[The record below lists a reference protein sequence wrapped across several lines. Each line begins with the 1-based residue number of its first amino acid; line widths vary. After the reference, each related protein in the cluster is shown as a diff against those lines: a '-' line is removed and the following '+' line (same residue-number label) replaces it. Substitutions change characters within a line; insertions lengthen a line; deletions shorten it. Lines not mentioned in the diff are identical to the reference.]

1 MYLCYIDESG
11 TSDIPGNSSHF
22 VLAGLSLPIE
32 YWKSCDR
39 HVGKIK
45 SKYDLDNAEIHVAW
59 LLRPYLEQTTIP
71 NFEKLSYK
79 QRRSKVEQLRKAKL
93 LQLQRAANSNLYHQT
108 KKNFRKTEDYVHLT
122 YSERKDFI
130 SELAHCISE
139 WGFARLFAECVDKIY
154 FDPTRREQ
162 IQTIDEQCFEQVVS
176 RFEHYLQLIGAGG
189 PKTSCGMLIHDNNE
203 TVARK
208 LTDLMKQFYQKG
220 TMWTKVKNIIET
232 PLFVDSQLTSMVQL
246 ADLCAYALRR
256 YLENSEEE
264 LFNLVIKRADRK
276 DNILV
281 GVRHYTQKGC
291 QCQICSQH

>member
-1 MYLCYIDESG
+1 MISITL
-11 TSDIPGNSSHF
+11 
-22 VLAGLSLPIE
+22 
-32 YWKSCDR
+32 
-39 HVGKIK
+39 
-45 SKYDLDNAEIHVAW
+45 KYM
-59 LLRPYLEQTTIP
+59 LLGFSVHLEQAGIP

-108 KKNFRKTEDYVHLT
+108 KKNFRKTGDYVHLT

-162 IQTIDEQCFEQVVS
+162 LQTIDEQCFEQVVS
-176 RFEHYLQLIGAGG
+176 RFEHYLQLISAGE

-203 TVARK
+203 TVAKK
-208 LTDLMKQFYQKG
+208 LTDLMKQFHQKG

-246 ADLCAYALRR
+246 ADLCGYALRR
-256 YLENSEEE
+256 YLENSEKE
-264 LFNLVIKRADRK
+264 LFNLVLKRADRK

-281 GVRHYTQKGC
+281 GVRHYTRKGC
-291 QCQICSQH
+291 KCQICSQHQEADTKYSPRAKA